1 MKQIIFICAIGTIL
15 FSGCTSKVKPWEK
28 GVLAEKNMQLGGG
41 DGPSKRFM
49 NMYLHL
55 KKEVLEEVEL
65 VEEVADA
72 IK

>member
-41 DGPSKRFM
+41 DGPSKKVYEHAFTS
-49 NMYLHL
+49 
-55 KKEVLEEVEL
+55 KEGSSGGSGIGRRGS
-65 VEEVADA
+65 ASN
-72 IK
+72 